1 MPSISIDNVLGP
13 LPSALRVRSD
23 RAAVL
28 ASNLANADT
37 PGFQA
42 RDLDFGEALE
52 LAKNDLD
59 RSTVLRTKAL
69 RDNHIEIQ
77 TRPSE
82 STGQRKYRT
91 PLVPAVDGNT
101 VDAQIERAEMNKN
114 NVQLA
119 AAVQFL
125 DGRVRGLRT
134 AITGE

>member
-23 RAAVL
+23 RAALL

-37 PGFQA
+37 PGFRA
-42 RDLDFGEALE
+42 RDVDFREALA
-52 LAKNDLD
+52 LAQSGVERGTQL
-59 RSTVLRTKAL
+59 RSSPKRS
-69 RDNHIEIQ
+69 NHITLSGSI
-77 TRPSE
+77 SN
-82 STGQRKYRT
+82 SGQQLRFRT
-91 PLVPAVDGNT
+91 PLVPSVDGNT

-134 AITGE
+134 AIRGE

>member
-13 LPSALRVRSD
+13 LPNVLRVRSD
-23 RAAVL
+23 RAAIL

-42 RDLDFGEALE
+42 RDIDFHEALE
-52 LAKNDLD
+52 LASSGADNGNPLR
-59 RSTVLRTKAL
+59 RSAGRA
-69 RDNHIEIQ
+69 NHIEIQ
-77 TRPSE
+77 
-82 STGQRKYRT
+82 STNSSAATQLRYRT
-91 PLVPAVDGNT
+91 PLIPSVDGNT
-101 VDAQIERAEMNKN
+101 VDAQTERAEMNKN

-125 DGRVRGLRT
+125 DGRVRGLRS

>member
-37 PGFQA
+37 PGYRA
-42 RDLDFGEALE
+42 RDLDFGETLE
-52 LAKNDLD
+52 LAKSGLD
-59 RSTVLRTKAL
+59 RSRVLRSKPS

-77 TRPSE
+77 PLVTE
-82 STGQRKYRT
+82 SNNQRKYRT
-91 PLVPAVDGNT
+91 PLIPAVDGNT